1 MSYARV
7 AVDSGRPQREPFT
20 YAVPT
25 DLAIGVGQGVL
36 VPFGRQVLQGVVLA
50 LEDSSEIA
58 EPRPIHSLIDETP
71 LLTPAQI
78 ELALWISDYYRSAIF
93 ESAALFLA
101 PGFSRKPLRMLRPA
115 PIVDASALQPLSP
128 RQREVLTTITG
139 RAPISIDRLDALFD
153 GKTAPTVR
161 ALLKM
166 DLLDEVYTL
175 AAPKLHSRVEQ
186 TVSLAVSAEA
196 ARAAIQA
203 WPRSKRSRQADLV
216 EGLLAGPLP
225 LAEARRLAG
234 GRAQLERGVVPGRLV
249 EFASD
254 ETVRLRLEPDAAHA
268 VIDQLR
274 RNAAERR
281 AVAVLQV
288 LLEGARTPA
297 DLHSVAGA
305 NRKDVDAL
313 IDQGLV
319 VRESVEVERD
329 PLAGRPVARIDAAA
343 LTNDQQ
349 EAYATIGSALN
360 VANADRREAA
370 QSDMA
375 ACIFLL
381 RGVTGSGKTE
391 VYLAA
396 VDHTLS
402 LGLRSIVMV
411 PEIALTPQTVDRFRQ
426 RFERV
431 AVWHSGLSAG
441 ERFDTW
447 NRIREGRVDVV
458 VGSRS
463 ALFTPLPELG
473 LIVIDEEHEWTYKQ
487 TEPAPRYHVRE
498 VVEQYARLIGAVVVF
513 GSATPDV
520 VTTARARA
528 GQYTELELPQRV
540 QRIDAADPK
549 SPLQSAPLP
558 AVEVVDMRAELK
570 EGNRSIFS
578 RALAA
583 AIDDALSNDEQVILF
598 LNRRGA
604 ASLVC
609 RSCGTARECER
620 CSVPYTYH
628 APIDR
633 SRHEARARGMD
644 RLRCHEC
651 GRSETPSDV
660 CPTCR
665 EPSLRPMGH
674 GTQDLEQEV
683 EKRFLLARALRFD
696 RDTAA
701 ARDGHERILRRFRE
715 GEANVLVGTQMIAK
729 GHDIPAVTV
738 VGVVNAD
745 LALRFPDYTGP
756 ERTFQLLTQVA
767 GRAGRGPRGGRV
779 VIQTYAPDHY
789 AITAAA
795 AHDYETF
802 LAQELP
808 ARAPHDYPPYG
819 RLARLVFASSQR
831 PRAHDTATEMARSL
845 IIDRDRRGLPGPEVL
860 GPTPAFIYRRR
871 NQYRFQIT
879 LRGADPLPL
888 LRGVEF
894 RGWSVDIDPV
904 SLL

>member
-1 MSYARV
+1 MERSLAQGRLIESV
-7 AVDSGRPQREPFT
+7 SDHAVR
-20 YAVPT
+20 
-25 DLAIGVGQGVL
+25 L
-36 VPFGRQVLQGVVLA
+36 
-50 LEDSSEIA
+50 
-58 EPRPIHSLIDETP
+58 
-71 LLTPAQI
+71 
-78 ELALWISDYYRSAIF
+78 
-93 ESAALFLA
+93 
-101 PGFSRKPLRMLRPA
+101 
-115 PIVDASALQPLSP
+115 
-128 RQREVLTTITG
+128 
-139 RAPISIDRLDALFD
+139 RLDAD
-153 GKTAPTVR
+153 
-161 ALLKM
+161 
-166 DLLDEVYTL
+166 
-175 AAPKLHSRVEQ
+175 
-186 TVSLAVSAEA
+186 A
-196 ARAAIQA
+196 ARAAI
-203 WPRSKRSRQADLV
+203 
-216 EGLLAGPLP
+216 
-225 LAEARRLAG
+225 
-234 GRAQLERGVVPGRLV
+234 
-249 EFASD
+249 
-254 ETVRLRLEPDAAHA
+254 
-268 VIDQLR
+268 DQLR
-274 RNAAERR
+274 RTATERH

-288 LLEGARTPA
+288 LLEGPRAPA

-305 NRKDVDAL
+305 SRKDVDAL
-313 IDQGLV
+313 VDQGLV
-319 VRESVEVERD
+319 IRESREVVRD
-329 PLAGRPVARIDAAA
+329 PLARRSVARIDAPA
-343 LTNDQQ
+343 LTSDQQ
-349 EAYATIGSALN
+349 EAYAAIGSAIN
-360 VANADRREAA
+360 GANADRREAG
-370 QSDMA
+370 QPHGA
-375 ACIFLL
+375 ARIFLL

-396 VDHTLS
+396 VDHAIS
-402 LGLRSIVMV
+402 LGLRSIVLV

-426 RFERV
+426 RFERI
-431 AVWHSGLSAG
+431 AVWHSGLSHG
-441 ERFDTW
+441 ERFDNW

-463 ALFTPLPELG
+463 ALFAPLPDLG

-487 TEPAPRYHVRE
+487 TEPPPRYHVRE
-498 VVEQYARLIGAVVVF
+498 VVEQYARLIGAVAVF

-520 VTTARARA
+520 VTRARARS
-528 GQYTELELPQRV
+528 GHYTELELPQRV
-540 QRIDAADPK
+540 RRIAPADPT
-549 SPLQSAPLP
+549 SPLQSAQLP
-558 AVEVVDMRAELK
+558 AVEVVDMRHELRQ
-570 EGNRSIFS
+570 GNRSIFS
-578 RALAA
+578 RALAV

-609 RSCGTARECER
+609 RSCGTARECDR

-633 SRHEARARGMD
+633 SRHEARAQGVA

-651 GRSETPSDV
+651 GRSEAPSDV

-665 EPSLRPMGH
+665 QSSLRPMGH
-674 GTQDLEQEV
+674 GTQDLEKEV
-683 EKRFLLARALRFD
+683 EERFPLARGLRFD

-745 LALRFPDYTGP
+745 LALRFPDYRGP

-789 AITAAA
+789 AIMAAA

-802 LAQELP
+802 FAQELR

-831 PRAHDTATEMARSL
+831 PRAYDTAAEMARSL

-871 NQYRFQIT
+871 NQYRFQVT

-894 RGWSVDIDPV
+894 RGWTVDIDPV